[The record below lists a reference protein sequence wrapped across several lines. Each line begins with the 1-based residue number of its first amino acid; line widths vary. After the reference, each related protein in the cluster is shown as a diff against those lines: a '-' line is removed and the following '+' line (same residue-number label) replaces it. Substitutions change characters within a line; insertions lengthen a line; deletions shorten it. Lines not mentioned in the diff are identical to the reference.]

1 MKKKMNSKMTI
12 TIATF
17 RPICPLFV
25 GASDWA
31 PDMAEDIEGPIRL
44 I

>member
-1 MKKKMNSKMTI
+1 MKKKMNIRMTI

-17 RPICPLFV
+17 RPVCPLFV
-25 GASDWA
+25 GAGDWA
-31 PDMAEDIEGPIRL
+31 PDMAEDTEVPIRL